1 MMIVIL
7 SDMNVL
13 FFHHILIKVIKL
25 AFCTPLFLYWAQSSR
40 YLLHVKSRIIVIKG
54 TKIFSISALSKNP
67 YFLLLGL
74 SSKTKNNPDD
84 LAHTSWKKI
93 TEENKNLELRENS
106 AK

>member
-1 MMIVIL
+1 MYYFSSHTYKSDKISIL
-7 SDMNVL
+7 HPT
-13 FFHHILIKVIKL
+13 F
-25 AFCTPLFLYWAQSSR
+25 FLYWAQSSR

-74 SSKTKNNPDD
+74 PSKTEVKKPRPDD